1 MPTVARQVLEALV
14 ARLESING
22 QGEMVNDVQGRIYLQ
37 RFGYDVDIER
47 TPAVFIAR
55 RVGGGVE
62 RNALPGETTS
72 DTTVVFD
79 VVGVVKRDGEAALAM
94 EDLLGDLHRALEVAD
109 DPFLEGECGRNLL
122 NQELQLVTVET
133 QPPVD
138 GFGYDVVGVGVS
150 CTWPH
155 VYGDPDHVV

>member
-14 ARLESING
+14 DRLGSING
-22 QGEMVNDVQGRIYLQ
+22 QGNMVNDLQGRIYLQ

-62 RNALPGETTS
+62 RNAQPGETTS

-79 VVGVVKRDGEAALAM
+79 VVGVVERNGEAALAM
-94 EDLLGDLHRALEVAD
+94 EDLIGDLHRALEVAD
-109 DPFLEGECGRNLL
+109 DPFLAECGRNLL

-133 QPPVD
+133 APPVD
-138 GFGYDVVGVGVS
+138 GFGFDVVGVGVS

-155 VYGDPDHVV
+155 VYGDPDRVV